1 MTLRH
6 LLTFD
11 EKIWY
16 HRCMRHR
23 KSWGLNPE
31 DPYHIRL
38 LEEIFN
44 ATNEYWR
51 TLGERI
57 TDWDHQ
63 VAYDYVFTG
72 REAYK
77 SHPEIIDQLK
87 LGRVSHYVHIVCDL
101 IHLLNFREWSP
112 EHLSLWNWYL
122 TDGGRRRRREDWC
135 NDCGIL
141 CTEVSWW
148 LTGSIVTHGSIVDKC
163 FTVTY
168 GTGCETPKRRRIL
181 KAWDTRVSRGLEDIC
196 KSYYGQQEKRWA

>member
-1 MTLRH
+1 
-6 LLTFD
+6 
-11 EKIWY
+11 
-16 HRCMRHR
+16 MRHR

-101 IHLLNFREWSP
+101 IHLLNFRE
-112 EHLSLWNWYL
+112 
-122 TDGGRRRRREDWC
+122 
-135 NDCGIL
+135 
-141 CTEVSWW
+141 
-148 LTGSIVTHGSIVDKC
+148 
-163 FTVTY
+163 
-168 GTGCETPKRRRIL
+168 
-181 KAWDTRVSRGLEDIC
+181 
-196 KSYYGQQEKRWA
+196 